1 MLEAV
6 VKTEF
11 GEVHIS
17 YNNTEELK
25 TALQEIVEQA
35 KVIAQET
42 QGLIPVP
49 PRPPRQPKP
58 GYEAAYQFSPSG
70 KAELLIF
77 PQVLVQVAVL
87 ALFAYHPDP
96 VSASELEH
104 VTGIADIVGKV
115 LGQTANKKYFR
126 KTDNGYGLSTD
137 GLALFMEKVKPL
149 VDEAA
154 QGNQEAKGEQK

>member
-1 MLEAV
+1 MLEAI

-11 GEVHIS
+11 GEIHIS
-17 YNNTEELK
+17 YNNIEELK
-25 TALQEIVEQA
+25 TALQDIAEQA

-42 QGLIPVP
+42 QGLTPVH
-49 PRPPRQPKP
+49 PRPPRHPKP

-70 KAELLIF
+70 KAELLMF

-104 VTGIADIVGKV
+104 VTGIADIVAKV

-126 KTDNGYGLSTD
+126 KTDDGYGLSTD
-137 GLALFMEKVKPL
+137 SLALFMEKLKPF
-149 VDEAA
+149 VDETV
-154 QGNQEAKGEQK
+154 QSNQEVKGE